1 MTEPL
6 IFVGTV
12 FLVLD
17 CALLTFLILM
27 QLPKKDAGMGTAFG
41 TGATDALFGAGA
53 GNVLTK
59 LTKWCAIFFLS
70 MALLLSLLHKSRAS
84 RLTDSGGDPTKAPQ
98 GSGSTGTP
106 TGQRPA
112 LLPTNG
118 TAPLPGTN
126 ATATPASN
134 ATVPPAPKGG
144 NATDAN
150 KTRPPQK
157 SSNASAPANS
167 NGTVPPGK

>member
-17 CALLTFLILM
+17 CALLIFLILM

-84 RLTDSGGDPTKAPQ
+84 RLTDSGGEPAKTKA
-98 GSGSTGTP
+98 GTSTLPVDPMLPVLPSANGTTP
-106 TGQRPA
+106 T
-112 LLPTNG
+112 
-118 TAPLPGTN
+118 PGTN

-134 ATVPPAPKGG
+134 ATIVLAPTDG
-144 NATDAN
+144 NSTDAN

-157 SSNASAPANS
+157 SSNASAPTSGNQ
-167 NGTVPPGK
+167 TVPPGK